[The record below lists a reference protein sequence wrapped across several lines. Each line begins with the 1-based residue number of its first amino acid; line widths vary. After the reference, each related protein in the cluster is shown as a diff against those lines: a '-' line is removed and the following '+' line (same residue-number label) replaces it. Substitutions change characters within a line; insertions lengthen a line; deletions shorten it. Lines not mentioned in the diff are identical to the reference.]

1 MAARCPDARRRCD
14 WVLEQSRGRGHGAN
28 PEALSAGCGCPPG
41 AGRAPFRPYAPVP
54 SRGGGSAGSAR
65 SPFVLRFGR
74 EGLRGLGGVEL
85 LPHLPHRG
93 GCGAGGVSQGAVG
106 WGGSSSG
113 VTRLTFLGPRGKGSG
128 EGAFLLHHSRERSV
142 PE

>member
-1 MAARCPDARRRCD
+1 MQAAAVHPAQVVPRFGPTLPFPLGGGAP
-14 WVLEQSRGRGHGAN
+14 LGAPGR
-28 PEALSAGCGCPPG
+28 PSCSALGVKGCG
-41 AGRAPFRPYAPVP
+41 VW
-54 SRGGGSAGSAR
+54 
-65 SPFVLRFGR
+65 
-74 EGLRGLGGVEL
+74 GGVEL

-113 VTRLTFLGPRGKGSG
+113 VTRLTFLGPRGKGRG
-128 EGAFLLHHSRERSV
+128 EGAFLLHHSRGRSV